1 MTWADFARLGAL
13 ACCWGFAFVFI
24 RVAVDEFGAVALVEA
39 RTLIA
44 CFLLLVVAR
53 SRAIAL
59 DWRGRWRSY
68 LAIASIN
75 SALPFT
81 LIAFAQTAL
90 SASFTVIAVAVTP
103 LLSALVAALWIGES
117 LSARKVAGLALGI
130 AGVAL
135 LIGWA
140 PGGVAT
146 PLWAELLLL
155 AASLSYAVAGVATK
169 RYFQH
174 LPPHALATGSQMGTA
189 LLLLIPAL
197 IYLPQQ
203 MPGALAW
210 SAAAAAGVFSSA
222 IAFMLYFR
230 LIADIGPVKAL
241 SVNYLTPLAG
251 VTGGVLLL
259 GETVT
264 ANMVGGSLLILAGVA
279 LVLRAPQRQVP

>member
-1 MTWADFARLGAL
+1 MTWADFARLSAL

-24 RVAVDEFGAVALVEA
+24 RVAVSEFGAVALVEV

-44 CFLLLVVAR
+44 CVLLLWVAQVR
-53 SRAIAL
+53 GIAL
-59 DWRGRWRSY
+59 DWRGRWKSY

-90 SASFTVIAVAVTP
+90 TASFTVIAVAVTP

-117 LSARKVAGLALGI
+117 LSARKLAGLALGI

-140 PGGVAT
+140 PGGDAT

-174 LPPHALATGSQMGTA
+174 LPPHALATGSQLGTA
-189 LLLLIPAL
+189 LWLLVPAFF
-197 IYLPQQ
+197 YLPAQV
-203 MPGALAW
+203 PGALAW

-230 LIADIGPVKAL
+230 LIADIGPVKTL

-264 ANMVGGSLLILAGVA
+264 ANMAAGALLIMAGVA
-279 LVLRAPQRQVP
+279 LVLRAPQRRAP

>member
-1 MTWADFARLGAL
+1 MTWADFARLSAL
-13 ACCWGFAFVFI
+13 AACWGFAFVFV
-24 RVAVDEFGAVALVEA
+24 RVAVGEFGAIALVEA

-44 CFLLLVVAR
+44 CVLLLVVAR
-53 SRAIAL
+53 ARAIPI
-59 DWRGRWRSY
+59 DWRLRWRSY

-103 LLSALVAALWIGES
+103 LLSALVAAVWIGES
-117 LSARKVAGLALGI
+117 LSPRKVVGLLLGI

-135 LIGWA
+135 LIGWN
-140 PGGVAT
+140 PGEGAT

-155 AASLSYAVAGVATK
+155 AASFSYALAGVATK

-174 LPPHALATGSQMGTA
+174 IPPHALATGSQMGTA
-189 LLLLIPAL
+189 LWLLIPAF
-197 IYLPQQ
+197 IYMPQQ

-259 GETVT
+259 GETIT
-264 ANMVGGSLLILAGVA
+264 ANMAGGACLILAGVA
-279 LVLRAPQRQVP
+279 LVLRAPQRQAP